1 MNAQTEKPEGSV
13 PHNPKLPMLAAEH
26 MGKKLVEL
34 HLQELR
40 VAPDVWQKMSEKQQQ
55 ESIERIQHGVKYAVA
70 GAVNTIVTGGHTAL
84 AGTIESIAKKDKIKL
99 TVIIDRNNNS
109 DAMHEFYLA
118 DSGASC
124 QILMADAAQ
133 YLGSMD
139 LVEADPDQ
147 GQLFGSN
154 GASLPDDAFLWAI
167 NLPIMSGGAS
177 MIPAPSRK
185 DAELFARSIR
195 EKLYEMDQVEYAK
208 SVYAHLWPLNNGEHM
223 RSFNKGNWEAMINW
237 FGQLCKGEVDVAP
250 VALIG
255 HSPKQMVKPETMT
268 MHYDRVMVTM
278 NDGTFVAVGEFS
290 HLPDDEG
297 YEEENPKVGYGISV
311 EMAVH
316 NLLNQYDIQGTF
328 TLKDESTPADEVTGR
343 RVIDVYL
350 TFDPLVHPDFVQEA
364 NLQHKEQG
372 MNFDQVVEEILHE
385 MDYKDSL
392 VLDTYVVTKQGMDFV
407 ALSFAKDVKASSP
420 ISVEAAL
427 KARAAM
433 EELTN
438 VEFSFAE
445 CTTGGDEARGRRLF
459 DVTCTFNPIEHPVLA
474 HAAQEQL
481 ADLAID
487 MPEAKMGGMIDSFI
501 EQEWPSES
509 VATDDEVT
517 AEKPK
522 GRAVKPRYSNPETGE
537 TWTGRGKQPAWLV
550 AKIAEGASID
560 DFLIQ

>member
-1 MNAQTEKPEGSV
+1 MNATNHNMNPDDAQ
-13 PHNPKLPMLAAEH
+13 PHNPKLPMVAAEH

-34 HLQELR
+34 VLQELR

-55 ESIERIQHGVKYAVA
+55 ESIERIQHSVKYATA

-147 GQLFGSN
+147 GQLFG
-154 GASLPDDAFLWAI
+154 GDAPSLPDDAFLWAI
-167 NLPIMSGGAS
+167 NLPLMSGGAS

-237 FGQLCKGEVDVAP
+237 FGRLCKGEVDVAP

-255 HSPKQMVKPETMT
+255 HSPETEA
-268 MHYDRVMVTM
+268 
-278 NDGTFVAVGEFS
+278 VAV
-290 HLPDDEG
+290 LDDAIT
-297 YEEENPKVGYGISV
+297 V
-311 EMAVH
+311 
-316 NLLNQYDIQGTF
+316 D
-328 TLKDESTPADEVTGR
+328 
-343 RVIDVYL
+343 
-350 TFDPLVHPDFVQEA
+350 FDT
-364 NLQHKEQG
+364 
-372 MNFDQVVEEILHE
+372 I
-385 MDYKDSL
+385 
-392 VLDTYVVTKQGMDFV
+392 VVTKKGMDFIACSFGDSDFDEKPEGKSV
-407 ALSFAKDVKASSP
+407 LSAED
-420 ISVEAAL
+420 AL
-427 KARAAM
+427 KKLAAKQAFVGEWRF
-433 EELTN
+433 EEVTTAADELKQSRVFTAFLT
-438 VEFSFAE
+438 FSASVYPE
-445 CTTGGDEARGRRLF
+445 LEEEARRQR
-459 DVTCTFNPIEHPVLA
+459 E
-474 HAAQEQL
+474 
-481 ADLAID
+481 
-487 MPEAKMGGMIDSFI
+487 EAKMGGMIDSFI

-522 GRAVKPRYSNPETGE
+522 GRAVKPRYANPETGE